1 MGQKVH
7 PIGFRLG
14 VTKTW
19 NAKWYANTKGY
30 SGLLKED
37 VTIRNAIRARLR
49 DAAISRIEIERSTN
63 QVTVTIHTAK
73 PGVVIGKGGAK
84 VEELRQ
90 VLGKTTGK
98 AVKVNIFE
106 IRFPEVDPRLIAE
119 NVAQQLERRVSFRKV
134 LKQTVQRSMK
144 AGAKGVKV
152 AVAGRLGGA
161 EMSRREWERE
171 GRVPLH
177 TLRADIEFGIAVAK
191 TTFGTIGVK
200 AWVYRGDI
208 EPAPRVAAGGPT
220 AVQAP
225 RAIPPTPPNA
235 MTGAL
240 GTTVMPAPALAP
252 AAPAPAAPVPTP
264 AAHVAA
270 PAARV
275 PAAPAP
281 APPAVAPAAPR
292 EPTPSGASGAGG
304 RSGTSGTSGT
314 GGEAS

>member
-1 MGQKVH
+1 MGQKTH
-7 PIGFRLG
+7 PNGFRLG
-14 VTKTW
+14 FTKTW
-19 NAKWYANTKGY
+19 NAKWYANTRGY
-30 SGLLKED
+30 SALVKED

-106 IRFPEVDPRLIAE
+106 IRYPELDAVLIAE

-134 LKQTVQRSMK
+134 LKQTVLRSMK
-144 AGAKGVKV
+144 SGAKGVRV

-177 TLRADIEFGIAVAK
+177 TLRADIEFGRAIAK

-200 AWVYRGDI
+200 AWVYKGDI
-208 EPAPRVAAGGPT
+208 EPTPRQVAQNAPGSGAQRPVA
-220 AVQAP
+220 
-225 RAIPPTPPNA
+225 PP
-235 MTGAL
+235 
-240 GTTVMPAPALAP
+240 
-252 AAPAPAAPVPTP
+252 
-264 AAHVAA
+264 
-270 PAARV
+270 
-275 PAAPAP
+275 APAP
-281 APPAVAPAAPR
+281 APAPAPVTVASTPPAV
-292 EPTPSGASGAGG
+292 GV
-304 RSGTSGTSGT
+304 
-314 GGEAS
+314 

>member
-1 MGQKVH
+1 MGQKTH
-7 PIGFRLG
+7 PNGFRLG
-14 VTKTW
+14 FTKTW
-19 NAKWYANTKGY
+19 NAKWYAGSKNY
-30 SGLLKED
+30 HVLLKED
-37 VTIRNAIRARLR
+37 VTIRNAIRSRLR
-49 DAAISRIEIERSTN
+49 DAAISRIDIERSTN

-106 IRFPEVDPRLIAE
+106 IRYPELDANLIAE

-144 AGAKGVKV
+144 SGAKGVRV

-177 TLRADIEFGIAVAK
+177 TLRADIEFGRAIAK

-200 AWVYRGDI
+200 AWIYRGDI
-208 EPAPRVAAGGPT
+208 EPAPRQVS
-220 AVQAP
+220 Q
-225 RAIPPTPPNA
+225 N
-235 MTGAL
+235 
-240 GTTVMPAPALAP
+240 AP
-252 AAPAPAAPVPTP
+252 AAAARPAILGAPAGGAPV
-264 AAHVAA
+264 AAA
-270 PAARV
+270 PAASG
-275 PAAPAP
+275 PAG
-281 APPAVAPAAPR
+281 
-292 EPTPSGASGAGG
+292 TP
-304 RSGTSGTSGT
+304 
-314 GGEAS
+314 